1 MPVTAPPFRVAGGGV
16 EIGGDVILERINLT
30 VAAGEFL
37 ALLGQNGTGK
47 TTLLRALLG
56 LQPLTTGTLEVLGVP
71 VRRFRDWPRIGYVP
85 QHLVASGAVPVSVRE
100 VVAAGM
106 IDPAHRLRRHRD
118 GGARTRTALERVG
131 LWHRRGDSFH
141 TLSGGQQRRVMI
153 ASVMAKGADVLLL
166 DEPTAGVDRES
177 VSLLHELLA
186 EMSTA
191 GATVVLVSHELGV
204 LEDLV
209 SRVVVLG
216 RRPGGSVLYDGPPP
230 PPPTLRDPHGHHDED
245 SGRPDQTP
253 GWAAS

>member
-1 MPVTAPPFRVAGGGV
+1 MPVSPPPFRMTGGGV
-16 EIGGDVILERINLT
+16 ELGGDEILRGVNLT
-30 VAAGEFL
+30 VSAGEFL

-47 TTLLRALLG
+47 TTLLRSLLG
-56 LQPLTTGTLEVLGVP
+56 LQPLSAGTLEVLGVP
-71 VRRFRDWPRIGYVP
+71 VRQFRDWPRLGYVP

-100 VVAAGM
+100 VVSAGM
-106 IDPAHRLRRHRD
+106 IDPGRRLRRPRHGSDRI
-118 GGARTRTALERVG
+118 RTALERVD
-131 LWHRRGDSFH
+131 LWHRRSDSFH

-153 ASVMAKGADVLLL
+153 AAVMVKGADILLL

-177 VSLLHELLA
+177 VALLRGLLA
-186 EMSTA
+186 DLSGA

-230 PPPTLRDPHGHHDED
+230 PPDTLRDPHGHHDPEPDRRD
-245 SGRPDQTP
+245 SSP
-253 GWAAS
+253 GWSA

>member
-1 MPVTAPPFRVAGGGV
+1 MPVSAPPFRMTGGGV
-16 EIGGDVILERINLT
+16 ELGGDEILRGVNLT
-30 VAAGEFL
+30 VPAGEFL

-56 LQPLTTGTLEVLGVP
+56 LQPLSTGTLEVLGVP
-71 VRRFRDWPRIGYVP
+71 IRRFRDWPRIGYVP

-100 VVAAGM
+100 VVSAGM
-106 IDPAHRLRRHRD
+106 IEPARRLRRPRD
-118 GGARTRTALERVG
+118 GSARVRGALERVD
-131 LWHRRGDSFH
+131 LWHRRSDSFH

-153 ASVMAKGADVLLL
+153 AAVLAKGADVLLL

-177 VSLLHELLA
+177 VALLHGLLA
-186 EMSTA
+186 ELSGD

-230 PPPTLRDPHGHHDED
+230 PPETLRDPHGHHDREPD
-245 SGRPDQTP
+245 RPP
-253 GWAAS
+253 GWAS